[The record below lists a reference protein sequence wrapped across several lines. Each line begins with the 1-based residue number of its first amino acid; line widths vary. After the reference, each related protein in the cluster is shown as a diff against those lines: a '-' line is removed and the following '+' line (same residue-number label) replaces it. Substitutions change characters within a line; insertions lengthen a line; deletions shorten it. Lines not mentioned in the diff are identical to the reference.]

1 MSILVRLEETKCPS
15 CGAMLTLP
23 EGNTRVVKC
32 EYCGSEF
39 VINVDQERENSP
51 RIPNWQPLPEQATP
65 SVPDTK
71 IRCIIVIIA
80 AVVLVGIIGLI
91 DYRKTQVKEKD
102 AAKNTVQYTV
112 PDITV
117 NTNAGES
124 QTEEGEI
131 SGMLGQMVCIVFD
144 KDAESI
150 TEQDLAKMQWISDKS
165 DLDYSYL
172 GISFENP
179 LENPEA
185 ELKWLTF
192 PRDTESGYK
201 DLYRFKGLKKLDTR
215 NRLSSCNLKGL
226 QLESVSAYFETFKKE
241 AEAFDNCSTIR
252 ELYVRNEIEQLEGL
266 ELFSNVEQLSIN
278 ANNLS
283 DVDALV
289 SLKQLKSLI
298 LTNADNI
305 YDFSVLAS
313 GGALESL
320 SIESE
325 YLKSLDFLK
334 RMPQLKSLELKD
346 GEFLDLN
353 GIEALQ
359 NLEHLSIV
367 NCDELT
373 DMSSVNKLLEL
384 RELTLDKPYKCP
396 EPSLAQLSKLQNLT
410 LEGFDSCTFLP
421 KLTNLEELVLHSC
434 TFAADLDLSGLSH
447 LRKLECTSYT
457 DDKSLNYVSRLT
469 ALEELDLGG
478 IVTYEDISGIF
489 SLPNLKKLNISGME
503 CEIDFDKIVDNPSL
517 ESLELA
523 GIKLYE
529 NVKISG
535 GYGIV
540 NVDWDDVYLVDHIN
554 FLTHFPNLKRLD
566 IADNKLEELDFA
578 AELVKLEEINFSD
591 NYVTDMHVL
600 STLPCLQQVNCKGN
614 PISNLRVLD
623 EARVNIISK

>member
-1 MSILVRLEETKCPS
+1 
-15 CGAMLTLP
+15 MLTKP
-23 EGNTRVVKC
+23 
-32 EYCGSEF
+32 
-39 VINVDQERENSP
+39 
-51 RIPNWQPLPEQATP
+51 
-65 SVPDTK
+65 
-71 IRCIIVIIA
+71 
-80 AVVLVGIIGLI
+80 
-91 DYRKTQVKEKD
+91 
-102 AAKNTVQYTV
+102 
-112 PDITV
+112 
-117 NTNAGES
+117 
-124 QTEEGEI
+124 
-131 SGMLGQMVCIVFD
+131 
-144 KDAESI
+144 
-150 TEQDLAKMQWISDKS
+150 
-165 DLDYSYL
+165 
-172 GISFENP
+172 
-179 LENPEA
+179 
-185 ELKWLTF
+185 
-192 PRDTESGYK
+192 
-201 DLYRFKGLKKLDTR
+201 
-215 NRLSSCNLKGL
+215 
-226 QLESVSAYFETFKKE
+226 
-241 AEAFDNCSTIR
+241 
-252 ELYVRNEIEQLEGL
+252 
-266 ELFSNVEQLSIN
+266 
-278 ANNLS
+278 
-283 DVDALV
+283 
-289 SLKQLKSLI
+289 
-298 LTNADNI
+298 DNI
-305 YDFSVLAS
+305 YDFTVLAS

-578 AELVKLEEINFSD
+578 AELVKLEEIDFSD